1 MQIYIW
7 TFIVLF
13 LASFTKGLSGFGA
26 PLIAIPLLV
35 LFLDIK
41 TAVPIATLLAFL
53 VSLLL
58 IIDLRRH
65 LSLKKIYPLLIG
77 AAPGIPLGVYFLKRL
92 DRDVILL
99 ALGVMLIVYS
109 LYNLISKPVR
119 RRISQKWAYVFGLV
133 AGCLAGGLGVPGPA
147 IIVYTSL
154 QDWTKD
160 EIKVSMQ
167 GFFLLSS
174 AVVAILHAATGLT
187 GATVLGLFG
196 VSLPGIL
203 AGNYLG
209 SHFYGRLEEEHYR
222 KVILCLLGLLG
233 AFMIYRT
240 F

>member
-1 MQIYIW
+1 MQTYVW
-7 TFIVLF
+7 TCIILF

-35 LFLDIK
+35 IFLDIK
-41 TAVPIATLLAFL
+41 TAVPIATLLGFFL
-53 VSLLL
+53 SLLM

-65 LSLKKIYPLLIG
+65 LSLKKIYALLIG

-92 DRDVILL
+92 DKDVILL
-99 ALGVMLIVYS
+99 ALGLILIAYS
-109 LYNLISKPVR
+109 LYSLVSRPVKR
-119 RRISQKWAYVFGLV
+119 SISQKWTYVFGLA
-133 AGCLAGGLGVPGPA
+133 AGFFGGGLGVPGPV

-174 AVVAILHAATGLT
+174 AIVAILHAASGLT
-187 GATVLGLFG
+187 GTIVLTLFG

-203 AGNYLG
+203 LGNYLG
-209 SHFYGRLEEEHYR
+209 SHFYGRLDEAHYR

-240 F
+240 L